1 MLKYSLLKSF
11 FDFFIALIMVTMLF
25 PIILI
30 ITIFLFIVNQGKPF
44 FTQVRP
50 GKNEALFKIIKFKTM
65 NDKKDGNGNLLP
77 DYERLTSVGNFIRK
91 TSMDE
96 IPQLFNVIK
105 GDMSFVGPRP
115 LLPRYLP
122 YYSTEEKR
130 RHNVKP
136 GITGYAQV
144 NGRSLL
150 DWDTK
155 LKYDVFYVNNISF
168 KLDLKILV
176 KTAYKV
182 VASKD
187 ISLDPTIVQAPLD
200 EIRSKDI

>member
-1 MLKYSLLKSF
+1 
-11 FDFFIALIMVTMLF
+11 MLF

>member
-1 MLKYSLLKSF
+1 MLKYSILKSF
-11 FDFFIALIMVTMLF
+11 FDFLIALIMIIMLF
-25 PIILI
+25 PIII
-30 ITIFLFIVNQGKPF
+30 IVTIFLFIVNQGKPF
-44 FTQVRP
+44 FTQIRP
-50 GKNEALFKIIKFKTM
+50 GKNETLFKIIKFKTM
-65 NDKKDGNGNLLP
+65 NDKKDANGNLLP

-96 IPQLFNVIK
+96 IPQLFNVLK

-122 YYSTEEKR
+122 YYSTIEKM

-155 LKYDVFYVNNISF
+155 LKYDVFYVNNISLS
-168 KLDLKILV
+168 LDIKILA

-200 EIRSKDI
+200 EIRSQNE

>member
-77 DYERLTSVGNFIRK
+77 DHERLTSVGNFIRK